1 MEENL
6 EQKNIDQQEIEQTVY
21 DQKDVIQDDTDRHE
35 TAQHEAKEGYFQY
48 YLFVLLNSII
58 GFILVLY
65 FSRHL
70 IDLFASKGI
79 VDLRSMKMVVSIV
92 AAATITM
99 LFMMITLTLKKFFK
113 SLFFSEIFL
122 YIYIGGLTTIINIVS
137 WNFFFKLID
146 KFIVSEQ
153 VAWKVAEGIA
163 FVVAVIFAFFA
174 DKIIV
179 FKSRSF
185 VPTILFAELGI
196 FISARLVTELINVGL
211 MMFIIDYQ
219 KQDPFFGKVV
229 ASVVVIVLNYLFSK
243 FVIFRKKAIKHEEQ
257 NQ

>member
-1 MEENL
+1 MEENF
-6 EQKNIDQQEIEQTVY
+6 EQKSVEQQEIEQKVVERKEAG
-21 DQKDVIQDDTDRHE
+21 QRDVIQNE
-35 TAQHEAKEGYFQY
+35 SKQHYFQY
-48 YLFVLLNSII
+48 YLFILFNSII

-65 FSRHL
+65 LSRHL
-70 IDLFASKGI
+70 IDLFATKGI
-79 VDLRSMKMVVSIV
+79 VDLRNMKMMISIV
-92 AAATITM
+92 AAATLTM
-99 LFMMITLTLKKFFK
+99 LFMLITLTLKKFFK

-153 VAWKVAEGIA
+153 IAWKVAEGIA
-163 FVVAVIFAFFA
+163 FAVAIIFAFFA
-174 DKIIV
+174 DKLVV

-185 VPTILFAELGI
+185 APRVLFAELGI
-196 FISARLVTELINVGL
+196 FVSARIITELINVGL

-219 KQDPFFGKVV
+219 KQDPLFGKIV
-229 ASVVVIVLNYLFSK
+229 ASVVVVVLNYLFSK
-243 FVIFRKKAIKHEEQ
+243 FVIFRKKIIKHEEQ

>member
-6 EQKNIDQQEIEQTVY
+6 EQKINDQQELKQTVY
-21 DQKDVIQDDTDRHE
+21 DQKDVMQNADT
-35 TAQHEAKEGYFQY
+35 QHEAVKHETKESYFQY
-48 YLFVLLNSII
+48 YLFILFNSII
-58 GFILVLY
+58 GFILVMY

-70 IDLFASKGI
+70 VDLFASKGI
-79 VDLRSMKMVVSIV
+79 VDLRNMKTVVSIV
-92 AAATITM
+92 ASSTITM
-99 LFMMITLTLKKFFK
+99 LFMLTTLTLKRFFK

-174 DKIIV
+174 DKIVV
-179 FKSRSF
+179 FKSRNFS
-185 VPTILFAELGI
+185 PAILFAELGI
-196 FISARLVTELINVGL
+196 FISVRLVTELINVGL
-211 MMFIIDYQ
+211 MMFIIDYK
-219 KQDPFFGKVV
+219 KQDPLFGKIV
-229 ASVVVIVLNYLFSK
+229 ASVVVVVLNYLFSK
-243 FVIFRKKAIKHEEQ
+243 FVIFRKKTIKHEEQ

>member
-1 MEENL
+1 MEENF
-6 EQKNIDQQEIEQTVY
+6 EQKNIDQQELEQTVY
-21 DQKDVIQDDTDRHE
+21 DQKDVIQSTE
-35 TAQHEAKEGYFQY
+35 IQHENTQHGNSESYFQY
-48 YLFVLLNSII
+48 YLFILFNSII
-58 GFILVLY
+58 GFILVMY

-79 VDLRSMKMVVSIV
+79 VDLRNMKTVVSIV
-92 AAATITM
+92 ASATITM
-99 LFMMITLTLKKFFK
+99 LFMLITLTLKKFFK

-179 FKSRSF
+179 FKSRSLMPA
-185 VPTILFAELGI
+185 VLFAELGI

-243 FVIFRKKAIKHEEQ
+243 FVIFRKKTIKHEEQ